1 MEAFFWDRCYLFL
14 YCNFVGCFC
23 IMKTY
28 AVYNEKGGAGKTT
41 TALAM
46 LSYFKSPESFI
57 KGVEKKAVA
66 VDMDPQRTLTFLANV
81 KADKSIYDVLT
92 DDADVNEVVIN
103 TDFGYIIP
111 GSAELAWLDPQ
122 MAVEGAENAAQ
133 LKEFKE
139 NLSIL
144 RNKLKAL
151 RGFDY
156 VILDCPPGYA
166 HIALACMVAADELVV
181 PAKASKASLFALSA
195 ISSKLELAKQYN
207 KNLTVA
213 GVLLTQHNDRTN
225 AGRYGKD
232 AAASMAKNNF
242 NAKVFNSTIRTSTA
256 IEDCYFSG
264 IPIFGLPSGT
274 PVRVDYLEFME
285 ELLKG
290 DK

>member
-1 MEAFFWDRCYLFL
+1 MEAFFGDKCYLFL
-14 YCNFVGCFC
+14 YCDFVGCFC

-41 TALAM
+41 TALSM

-81 KADKSIYDVLT
+81 KAEKTVYDVLT
-92 DDADVNEVVIN
+92 DEADINAAVVN
-103 TDFGYIIP
+103 TDFGCIIP
-111 GSAELAWLDPQ
+111 GSSELAWLDPQ

-144 RNKLKAL
+144 RNKLQGLKD
-151 RGFDY
+151 FDY

-207 KNLTVA
+207 KGLTVA
-213 GVLLTQHNDRTN
+213 GVLLTQHSDRTN

-232 AAASMAKNNF
+232 AAVALAENNF
-242 NAKVFNSTIRTSTA
+242 NAKVFSSTIRTSTA
-256 IEDCYFSG
+256 IEDCYFAG
-264 IPIFGLPSGT
+264 IPLFSLPSGT
-274 PVRVDYLEFME
+274 PVRADYLDFME

-290 DK
+290 EK